1 MLTSFVWL
9 IFTGPDKL
17 LPALLDGSNSA
28 VGLCLTL
35 ISVYA
40 VWMGLL
46 QIMEDSGMTRK
57 LSKALSPLTFKLFGK
72 LDPKTQEF
80 VCMNISANML
90 GMGGAATPLGIK
102 AMKNLDDGNGVA
114 TKAMIM
120 FFVLNAT
127 SLQILPTTVMGLR
140 AAAGSVS
147 PSDIILPSIIATVT
161 STIIGVLLVLMFSK
175 RRKK

>member
-1 MLTSFVWL
+1 MLVSFVWL
-9 IFTGPDKL
+9 LFTGPDKL
-17 LPALLDGSNSA
+17 LPALLSGSGTA
-28 VGLCLTL
+28 VQLCLTL

-46 QIMEDSGMTRK
+46 QIMEDSGMTTK
-57 LSKALSPLTFKLFGK
+57 LSKVLSPISFKLFGK
-72 LDPKTQEF
+72 LDSKTQEF

-102 AMKNLDDGNGVA
+102 AMKGMDDGNGVA

-161 STIIGVLLVLMFSK
+161 STVIGVLLVIIFAK
-175 RRKK
+175 GRKK